1 MSLRKLVKTKVDQC
15 QTECWDKL
23 SKEIELAIKQHDPA
37 TAYAMIRRLRGD
49 KQRIEHVPI
58 FDKNGKPLC
67 NASERL
73 ERFREFFNELLNVN
87 SVIDPSVMDKIESVT
102 NSANEKAR
110 QEKPPT
116 LAEVQLAMKQMKSRK
131 APGSDDITADL
142 LKAGGATVVKWL
154 YQLFVDIWATEEI
167 VEDWS
172 LSILIRLFKN
182 KGDKKLCDNYRGIS
196 LLPVTSKLFSRVILN
211 RIQYVV
217 DSQLLKEQADFRAN
231 RSTVDHVFTLKTV
244 MEKCRE
250 FNKLLHMCFI
260 DIQKAYD
267 SVNRK
272 LLWKICRHYELA
284 EKIVKLLQL
293 IHKNTRAKVR
303 INSELSDSFDTENGV
318 LQGGIPSCILFNIFF
333 DFIIR
338 KVLEEA
344 MVNGIRLGYGSNDFY
359 HTNKEKHVV
368 FEVLNLMYADD
379 LVATCTLLDDLK
391 KFI

>member
-1 MSLRKLVKTKVDQC
+1 MSKVWTLNRLITSGTSLV
-15 QTECWDKL
+15 

-37 TAYAMIRRLRGD
+37 IAYAMFRRLRGG
-49 KQRIEHVPI
+49 KQRIEHMPI
-58 FDKNGKPLC
+58 FDKNGKLLC

-73 ERFREFFNELLNVN
+73 ERFREFFNELLNVS
-87 SVIDPSVMDKIESVT
+87 SVIDPSVMDKIESAT
-102 NSANEKAR
+102 ISANEKAR

-116 LAEVQLAMKQMKSRK
+116 LAEVQLAMKQMKSGK
-131 APGSDDITADL
+131 APGTDDITADL
-142 LKAGGATVVKWL
+142 LKAGDATVVKWL
-154 YQLFVDIWATEEI
+154 HQLFVDIWVTEGI
-167 VEDWS
+167 VEDWG
-172 LSILIRLFKN
+172 LAILIRLFKN

-244 MEKCRE
+244 IEKCRE

-284 EKIVKLLQL
+284 EKILKLLQL
-293 IHKNTRAKVR
+293 IHKNTRAKMR
-303 INSELSDSFDTENGV
+303 INGELSDSFDTENGV
-318 LQGGIPSCILFNIFF
+318 LQGCIPSCILFNIFF

-344 MVNGIRLGYGSNDFY
+344 MVNGIRLGYWSNDFY

-379 LVATCTLLDDLK
+379 LVETCSVERPQK
-391 KFI
+391 IYICF